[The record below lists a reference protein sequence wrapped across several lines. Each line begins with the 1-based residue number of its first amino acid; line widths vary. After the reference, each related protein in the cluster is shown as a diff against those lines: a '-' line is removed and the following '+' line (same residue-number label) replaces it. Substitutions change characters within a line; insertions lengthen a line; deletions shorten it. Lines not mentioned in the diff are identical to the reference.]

1 MADSTAP
8 LGGSPAPAAAT
19 PASPAP
25 SILNSE
31 KSDPAV
37 PDSNPTPAQPA
48 ATFDFYK
55 DGKPTD
61 AFLNAIPETHKT
73 ARALLNKYPDMENLA
88 KGLEG
93 LQYLAGQKGFEKP
106 ADDAPQ
112 SVKDAFSAKMR
123 ELIGVPAKAEDYGIT
138 KPDKMP
144 EGMTWDEES
153 AKGFAELALKNN
165 MSKEQVKAA
174 IEFQT
179 QLVSKQMEAYA
190 VQQAKQLDEARA
202 TLRQTYGSDLN
213 KAIAKAQGAAE
224 WLGLGQKNEDGSF
237 NIDPS
242 LGNNPKLIMALN
254 KIADKIG
261 ESNLNPG
268 TSVSA
273 RVTLEEQARE
283 LGKKASE
290 AQMKGNLSDYKTYSS
305 QQKEIF
311 ERLSRK

>member
-1 MADSTAP
+1 MADATAP
-8 LGGSPAPAAAT
+8 VGSSQA

-25 SILNSE
+25 SILNSASE
-31 KSDPAV
+31 VTTSPAA
-37 PDSNPTPAQPA
+37 NPQAAQPA

-73 ARALLNKYPDMENLA
+73 ARALLTKYPDMENLA

-123 ELIGVPAKAEDYGIT
+123 ELVGVPAKAEDYGIT
-138 KPDKMP
+138 KPEQMP
-144 EGMTWDEES
+144 DGMTWDEES

-165 MSKEQVKAA
+165 MSKEQVKSA

-179 QLVSKQMEAYA
+179 QLESKRMEAYA

-202 TLRQTYGSDLN
+202 TLKQTYGSDLN

-224 WLGLGQKNEDGSF
+224 WLGLGQKAEDGSF

-242 LGNNPKLIMALN
+242 LGNNPKFIMALN
-254 KIADKIG
+254 KVADKIG

-273 RVTLEEQARE
+273 RVTLEEQARD

-290 AQMKGNLSDYKTYSS
+290 AQMKGNLSDYKAYSS